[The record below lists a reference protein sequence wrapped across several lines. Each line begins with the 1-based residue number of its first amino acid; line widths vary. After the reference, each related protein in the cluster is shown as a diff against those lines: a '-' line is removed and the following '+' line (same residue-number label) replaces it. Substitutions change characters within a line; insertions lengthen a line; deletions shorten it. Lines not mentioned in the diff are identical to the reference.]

1 MSRHDLAGRL
11 RRVERS
17 RPPADSPRVWWPDP
31 DRDDGLVRDGETG
44 ETIPR
49 AEVGRRPGRH
59 IVVEYDEGTPACDSP
74 NA

>member
-17 RPPADSPRVWWPDP
+17 RPAVDRLRAWWSNP

-49 AEVGRRPGRH
+49 AEVGRRSGRH
-59 IVVEYDEGTPACDSP
+59 IVVEYVDGADWR
-74 NA
+74 AL